1 MQVSEKEEN
10 LGNGI
15 KFPSNGRSEALEI
28 YFIERRSY
36 S

>member
-1 MQVSEKEEN
+1 MSEKEEN

-28 YFIERRSY
+28 YFIER
-36 S
+36 